1 MIFSLATCFGRE
13 IDHNQFIYTVISTQ
27 AKRQYTQSCILRDLT
42 INQHKNL
49 KHKDLAYNAN
59 IHFNKQ
65 TKIGGLSP
73 KNEDVLWTEFCTCF
87 SVIVYLA

>member
-65 TKIGGLSP
+65 KKLGGYRP
-73 KNEDVLWTEFCTCF
+73 KMKMYCGLNFVPAFQ
-87 SVIVYLA
+87 